1 MDEDPAPEQ
10 VDPVRGEPRWP
21 MAVAVVAASALTTLR
36 PAELRLL
43 PAWVLPIVE
52 VLLLVVLVV
61 RDPGRIDRR
70 SRNLRYVSICVVALL
85 LVDALVATGHLITV
99 LVRGGHATDSA
110 ESLLLAG
117 AVVWVSNIV
126 AFSLLYWELDS
137 GGAAA
142 RAHGST
148 ATPDLAFTQQLSPE
162 LAPAGWRPQFH
173 DYLYL
178 GLTSS
183 TAFSP
188 TDVMPL
194 AGWAKLAMAVQS
206 LISLSVLGL
215 VIARAVNVLA

>member
-1 MDEDPAPEQ
+1 MHDVGANKGAIDIVE
-10 VDPVRGEPRWP
+10 RGELAIPLPTGLVRLETGSTG
-21 MAVAVVAASALTTLR
+21 AVATTT
-36 PAELRLL
+36 A
-43 PAWVLPIVE
+43 
-52 VLLLVVLVV
+52 
-61 RDPGRIDRR
+61 
-70 SRNLRYVSICVVALL
+70 Y
-85 LVDALVATGHLITV
+85 
-99 LVRGGHATDSA
+99 
-110 ESLLLAG
+110 G
-117 AVVWVSNIV
+117 AQ
-126 AFSLLYWELDS
+126 
-137 GGAAA
+137 
-142 RAHGST
+142 GST

-162 LAPAGWRPQFH
+162 MAPAGWRPQFH